1 MTRPTEAREPISAP
15 VARPTRSLLAVL
27 GVVFG
32 LSVIIGNTVGSGIL
46 RTPGEIARQLPS
58 VPLFLSVWVMGA
70 VYAALGAN
78 TLAELGTMMPES
90 GGFTVFVR
98 RAMGPFAGFVIG
110 WSDWLSTCSSM
121 ALAAIVVGE
130 YSALLFGWPKGLAS
144 TIGSGVI
151 VVFALLQWIGV
162 KSGSRTQMIT
172 AIAKTGAF
180 VVLIIACFVWGR
192 GMTVQATDTAR
203 VAAPNG
209 FALFTALVLSMQAV
223 IFTYDGYYA
232 ITYFSGEVR
241 NPAREIPR
249 SIFGGVIAVGLLYV
263 LVNLAFLYVLPLSRM
278 AGDPLVAASAAKE
291 VFGTRGDTVLRWIMI
306 ISLLSAVNAFQLMA
320 SRVLYR
326 LGALGFLPS
335 ADYVNRGGTPSVGLL
350 LSAIVA
356 LALVITGTFELVLA
370 ITAFFFVA
378 NYTLTFASLLTLR
391 KKEPRTARPFRA
403 KGHPWT
409 TGGVF
414 VLSVA
419 FLIGAVAADTRNS
432 VYSLVLLALSWPVYL
447 LMRPKQENSDA
458 VPLT

>member
-1 MTRPTEAREPISAP
+1 MTQPTEAREPMSAP
-15 VARPTRSLLAVL
+15 VARPARSLLAVL

-98 RAMGPFAGFVIG
+98 RAMGPYAGFVIG

-192 GMTVQATDTAR
+192 GMTVQANDTAR

-278 AGDPLVAASAAKE
+278 AGDPLVAASAARE
-291 VFGTRGDTVLRWIMI
+291 VFGTKGDTVLRWIMI

-378 NYTLTFASLLTLR
+378 NYTLTFASLLILR
-391 KKEPRTARPFRA
+391 RKEPQTARPFRA
-403 KGHPWT
+403 KGHPWI

-447 LMRPKQENSDA
+447 LMRPKPQNSDR